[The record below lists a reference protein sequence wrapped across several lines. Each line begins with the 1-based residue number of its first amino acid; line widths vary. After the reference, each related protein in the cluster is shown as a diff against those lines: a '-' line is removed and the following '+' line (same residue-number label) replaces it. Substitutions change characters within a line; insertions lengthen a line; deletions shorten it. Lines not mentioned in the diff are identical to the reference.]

1 MVRELNTKG
10 IKTLSND
17 LGLPTKKIY
26 DFLFY
31 LKQAVSIDN
40 RLLVRKLGVSKNVL
54 NQIKKHMADFLK
66 PVSDQTALNPKG
78 IDLANQILE
87 KSYQAEES
95 IWQNLKGNKNSE
107 NIIRILE
114 KYDSA
119 RPQPDRNWDQFTA
132 TVATTA
138 KRVTLMDFFQDI
150 QEKKV
155 LCLGDDD
162 LVSVAVA
169 NLKKSAQVSVLDID
183 KQLLD
188 AIETISKKENIQVI
202 TQAYD
207 ARQSLPRN
215 FMGKFDVVLSCFYP
229 ERFRL
234 WIRRITPEESI
245 CATATATGP
254 KSDSYQ
260 YTRY

>member
-1 MVRELNTKG
+1 
-10 IKTLSND
+10 
-17 LGLPTKKIY
+17 
-26 DFLFY
+26 
-31 LKQAVSIDN
+31 
-40 RLLVRKLGVSKNVL
+40 
-54 NQIKKHMADFLK
+54 
-66 PVSDQTALNPKG
+66 
-78 IDLANQILE
+78 
-87 KSYQAEES
+87 
-95 IWQNLKGNKNSE
+95 LKGNKNSE

-188 AIETISKKENIQVI
+188 AIETISTKENIQVI

-215 FMGKFDVVLSCFYP
+215 FMGKFDVVFTDPPYTQSGVKLFLSRAIQALDPKNNSGRIYLCYGNSDRAK
-229 ERFRL
+229 ERFL
-234 WIRRITPEESI
+234 PIYKILIDSGLMIRWVFDKFNRYQGAESVGSASSLFICDVTPKTRSLVKGEYRESI
-245 CATATATGP
+245 
-254 KSDSYQ
+254 
-260 YTRY
+260 YTNN